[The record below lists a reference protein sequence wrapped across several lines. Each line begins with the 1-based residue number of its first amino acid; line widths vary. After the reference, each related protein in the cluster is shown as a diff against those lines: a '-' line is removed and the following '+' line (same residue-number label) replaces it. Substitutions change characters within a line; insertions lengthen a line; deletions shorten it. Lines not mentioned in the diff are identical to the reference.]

1 MKIRKGEI
9 VNLLKDDGTLNVR
22 ATVVGVDNN
31 DIVLD
36 TEKETKAINV
46 SDRVTVSTL
55 DTTYRAVVRMCDAKR
70 VMVEVVAEDRRSY
83 FRIDDSLPVKAKKV
97 NKRPSASRFLSV
109 LPARQNFGLPLDMDI
124 KEDAIM
130 SMLQEIN
137 QKLDY
142 LINHLII
149 KQEGIPVD
157 ECQEV
162 NLSASGMRVEIEEE
176 VDIGDIVEIKMVLPS
191 FPPVAI
197 QTFGEVVRVHKI
209 ERDGK
214 VLYEVGLK
222 FAQMTE
228 EVREEIIQYTLKRQR
243 EIIRIKREQL

>member
-1 MKIRKGEI
+1 
-9 VNLLKDDGTLNVR
+9 
-22 ATVVGVDNN
+22 
-31 DIVLD
+31 
-36 TEKETKAINV
+36 
-46 SDRVTVSTL
+46 
-55 DTTYRAVVRMCDAKR
+55 
-70 VMVEVVAEDRRSY
+70 
-83 FRIDDSLPVKAKKV
+83 V

-109 LPARQNFGLPLDMDI
+109 LPMRHGYGLPLDIDT
-124 KEDAIM
+124 KEDTIM
-130 SMLQEIN
+130 AMLQEIN

-162 NLSASGMRVEIEEE
+162 NLSASGMRIEIEEE
-176 VDIGDIVEIKMVLPS
+176 VDIGDIVEVKMVLPS

-222 FAQMTE
+222 FAEMTE